1 ALGEKNPAPQLLP
14 KFSDVCLICYTSGT
28 TGDPKGAVLA
38 HQCLVSSI
46 CATNLVLGKDTI
58 TKEDTSLSYLPLAH
72 IFEQA
77 AQVLIL
83 LCGGSIGFLSGD
95 ITQIVD
101 DMRVLQPTILASVP
115 RILNKLYD
123 KAQALFGSKMKKAEN
138 SAIIENSMNDLS
150 VFKPFLNI
158 LGGKLR
164 LLLSGG
170 APISKNVFE
179 FYTKALGC
187 TVVEVYGQTEMGGP
201 CCINKSK
208 DKYLGGVGAPLPCCI
223 MKVVDV
229 PEMNYYSK
237 NSAGEVCLK
246 GYNLM
251 KCYLKDPKRT
261 AEAVDQEG
269 WLHTG
274 DIGMWLPN
282 GILKIIDR
290 KKNILKLSQGE
301 YVAVEKIETI
311 YALSSYAS
319 QIFVYGD
326 SLRSF
331 LVAIVIPE
339 KEVVLP
345 WCKENLKSDDWA
357 EICKDSAL
365 KQIIFEDM
373 IRIGKSSGLHSFEQ
387 VNLCYVV
394 VTYAT

>member
-237 NSAGEVCLK
+237 NSAGE
-246 GYNLM
+246 
-251 KCYLKDPKRT
+251 
-261 AEAVDQEG
+261 
-269 WLHTG
+269 
-274 DIGMWLPN
+274 N